1 MARSSLGKSFLQSSV
16 LALLSYIKF
25 EYLAKSTLIFCAITF
40 INNPFP
46 PASRIVS
53 ILGVGVVLILG
64 KIERTWREGQ
74 QENQP
79 LEGPSQEAGQQTNNN
94 HTAAKDKQEK
104 QLKKKD

>member
-25 EYLAKSTLIFCAITF
+25 EYLDKSTLIFCAITF

-53 ILGVGVVLILG
+53 IVGVGVVLVLG
-64 KIERTWREGQ
+64 KIEGTWRQGQ
-74 QENQP
+74 QEDQP
-79 LEGPSQEAGQQTNNN
+79 LEGQKGREAGQPITDS
-94 HTAAKDKQEK
+94 HTTANKKE
-104 QLKKKD
+104 LKKKK